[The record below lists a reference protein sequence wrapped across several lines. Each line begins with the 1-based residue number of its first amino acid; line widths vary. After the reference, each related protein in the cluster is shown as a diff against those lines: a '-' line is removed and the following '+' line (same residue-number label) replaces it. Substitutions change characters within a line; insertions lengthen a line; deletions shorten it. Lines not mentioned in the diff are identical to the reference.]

1 MPHHHLTLTR
11 RTVLS
16 LCLFAALSSGV
27 AISGTGCE
35 NARPFRE
42 AGDRALMREDFAA
55 AASNYEQ
62 FLAINPGDAG
72 IMLSL
77 GRAYLG
83 LNRPH
88 DAARILAVAAG
99 MRPRD
104 NATQDAYATAL
115 LRSNRHDELIRYL
128 RTRAT
133 EQSDVSD
140 WIRLGR
146 FAAET
151 GDADLARQALIT
163 AARIDRGRTTAPQL
177 ALHDFYTSI
186 GDTENA
192 YARLRM
198 AYAIDP
204 RDDGVIARMER
215 AGYRATPRFALPPAE
230 RNDPMNASAGAP

>member
-1 MPHHHLTLTR
+1 MPYHTPRTLPSLHLLA
-11 RTVLS
+11 VL
-16 LCLFAALSSGV
+16 LCGL
-27 AISGTGCE
+27 AILGAGCE

-42 AGDRALMREDFAA
+42 AGDRALQREDFAA
-55 AASNYEQ
+55 AATNYEQ

-77 GRAYLG
+77 GRSYLG
-83 LNRPH
+83 LGRPH
-88 DAARILAVAAG
+88 DAARVLAVAAG

-115 LRSNRHDELIRYL
+115 LRSGRHDELIRNL

-133 EQSDVSD
+133 EQGDVSD

-146 FAAET
+146 FAGET
-151 GDADLARQALIT
+151 GDADLSRQALIT

-177 ALHDFYTSI
+177 ALHDFFASI

-198 AYAIDP
+198 AFAIDP
-204 RDDGVIARMER
+204 RDDGVISRMER
-215 AGYRATPRFALPPAE
+215 GGFRATPRFALPPLE
-230 RNDPMNASAGAP
+230 REEPVTPLTGAN